1 MLNCPIEFYIQGHSF
16 TVIASDAHP
25 IEPNHADSIVISAGE
40 RYDIVLNADQ
50 PVGHYWFYAKGLAAC
65 DGLTQSAI
73 ITYDGAT
80 NQDDG
85 FPNGPAFAQ
94 PAKERPQ
101 GWTVRLFVLL
111 WNFFHTIF
119 TIKLWLNFFNFNFV
133 ASIIVIEK

>member
-50 PVGHYWFYAKGLAAC
+50 PVGHYWFYAKGPAAS

-73 ITYDGAT
+73 ITYNGLLTKTTVSLMDRHLCNRQNKDHKDG
-80 NQDDG
+80 Q
-85 FPNGPAFAQ
+85 
-94 PAKERPQ
+94 
-101 GWTVRLFVLL
+101 
-111 WNFFHTIF
+111 
-119 TIKLWLNFFNFNFV
+119 
-133 ASIIVIEK
+133 